1 MNHNTKANL
10 ALKEIDE
17 PMDINPTLTEEQRD
31 KLRNIEWAQLNISN
45 CNLYITNCESTIEHN
60 QQMRKHYLQVRKSM
74 QNLLD
79 QYIDNYERSLKPN

>member
-1 MNHNTKANL
+1 MNHNTKSDL

-17 PMDINPTLTEEQRD
+17 PMDIAPTLTEEQRE
-31 KLRNIEWAQLNISN
+31 KLRSIEWAQLNISN
-45 CNLYITNCESTIEHN
+45 CDLYITNCESTIEHN

-74 QNLLD
+74 QNMLD